1 MANQADTD
9 TPDSP
14 EARAYHCWMQGD
26 YAEAAELLE
35 EAIAAH
41 PMEVIH
47 YWHLG
52 LMLLLQEQEA
62 EAQMVWGL
70 VMSESESEAVETQ
83 TSQLIAV
90 LEAEGDR
97 QESLGDPQK
106 AWLVRQYLKALNPE
120 HLDNLLKLIPLSIDL
135 ENVGETEEILGQII
149 NLLKNQA
156 LGQSQEHK
164 LLQVL
169 QQILDSHPTYPGVI
183 EFVEVLLEKGLDS
196 AIIHPIIFHKTAE
209 LLNQQSLPT
218 PSLIQYAE
226 LARRLDPNNR
236 AILAS
241 LAGLYQNLGN
251 DAESLKIAEN
261 LLQIAQTL
269 EDQLK
274 GYYLILKSLLN
285 MGGAW
290 QQASE
295 VAREYQELLIYLM
308 ETDPPL
314 ESNFFLEL
322 MGTLSFQPYLADTPD
337 PTHHFRNRFADF
349 YQKKVKQYYHQ
360 EEQLYKTQQVSI
372 ELEHRAKVLRIGYLS
387 SCLYRHSVG
396 WLSRWLLKHHNPEQF
411 EIYAYSLRHSDDR
424 VQESIAEVTHFIDLS
439 AAQTPLEIAEFI
451 GSQQLDIL
459 VDLDSLTHRFIS
471 PILAL
476 KPAPIQVTWLGSDA
490 SGLPAVDYFIAD
502 SYVLPEAAADYY
514 RAKIWR
520 LPEVYLGV
528 DGFEVGVP
536 NLRRDE
542 LGIPEKAVVY
552 FSGQTGYKRNPQN
565 GRLQL
570 KIIKAVPNS
579 YFLVKS
585 SIGDQE
591 SVKRLFEQMAEEEG
605 VEGDRLRFLP
615 PVASEEIHRANLAI
629 ADVVLDTYPYNGAT
643 TTLET
648 LWMGIPL
655 VTRVGEQ
662 FAARNSYTMMM
673 NVGVTEGIAWTDEEY
688 VAWGIRLGTDATLR
702 EEISWRLGRSRQTS
716 PLWDAQKFTR
726 EMEKAY
732 QQMWADYLISKSQ

>member
-9 TPDSP
+9 TTDSP

-35 EAIAAH
+35 EAIAAN
-41 PMEVIH
+41 PMEVTH

-83 TSQLIAV
+83 TSQLMAV
-90 LEAEGDR
+90 LETEGDR
-97 QESLGDPQK
+97 QESLADPQK
-106 AWLVRQYLKALNPE
+106 AWLVRQYLKELNPDN
-120 HLDNLLKLIPLSIDL
+120 LDNLLQLIPLSIGL
-135 ENVGETEEILGQII
+135 ENFGEDNEILGQII
-149 NLLKNQA
+149 NLLKHQT
-156 LGQSQEHK
+156 LGQCQEHK

-196 AIIHPIIFHKTAE
+196 SVIHQIIFHKTAE

-218 PSLIQYAE
+218 PYLIQYAE

-241 LAGLYQNLGN
+241 LAGLYQNVGN

-322 MGTLSFQPYLADTPD
+322 MGTLSFPPYLADTPD

-360 EEQLYKTQQVSI
+360 EEEIYKTQQVSI
-372 ELEHRAKVLRIGYLS
+372 GLERRSKVLRIGYLS

-396 WLSRWLLKHHNPEQF
+396 WLSRWLLKHHNPKQC
-411 EIYAYSLRHSDDR
+411 EIYAYSLRHSDDT
-424 VQESIAEVTHFIDLS
+424 VQESIAGVTHFRDLS
-439 AAQTPLEIAEFI
+439 GAKNPLEIAEFI
-451 GSQQLDIL
+451 GSEQLDIL

-502 SYVLPEAAADYY
+502 PYVLPESAADYY

-536 NLRRDE
+536 TLRRDE
-542 LGIPEKAVVY
+542 LGIPDKAVVY
-552 FSGQTGYKRNPQN
+552 LTAQTGYKRNPQN

-688 VAWGIRLGTDATLR
+688 VAWGIRLGTDAILR
-702 EEISWRLGRSRQTS
+702 EEISWRLRRSRQTS
-716 PLWDAQKFTR
+716 SLWDAQKFTR

-732 QQMWADYLISKSQ
+732 QQMWADYLISNSQ

>member
-1 MANQADTD
+1 MANQSDTD

-14 EARAYHCWMQGD
+14 EARAYQCWMQGD

-35 EAIAAH
+35 EAIAAN

-83 TSQLIAV
+83 TNQLIEI

-97 QESLGDPQK
+97 QESLGDPEK
-106 AWLVRQYLKALNPE
+106 AWLVRQYLKELNPDN
-120 HLDNLLKLIPLSIDL
+120 LDNLLQLIPLSIDL
-135 ENVGETEEILGQII
+135 ENFGEDNEILGQII
-149 NLLKNQA
+149 NLLKHQTLKPA
-156 LGQSQEHK
+156 QEGK

-169 QQILDSHPTYPGVI
+169 QNLLDSHPTYPGVI
-183 EFVEVLLEKGLDS
+183 EFVEALLESGLDS
-196 AIIHPIIFHKTAE
+196 SVIQQIIFSKTAE
-209 LLNQQSLPT
+209 FINQQSLP
-218 PSLIQYAE
+218 SQYLINYAE
-226 LARRLDPNNR
+226 LTRRLDPNNR

-295 VAREYQELLIYLM
+295 VARDYQELLIYLM
-308 ETDPPL
+308 ETDTPL

-322 MGTLSFQPYLADTPD
+322 MGTLSFPPYLADTPD
-337 PTHHFRNRFADF
+337 YTHHFRNRFADF
-349 YQKKVKQYYHQ
+349 YQTKVKQYYHQ
-360 EEQLYKTQQVSI
+360 EEELSKTQQVSI
-372 ELEHRAKVLRIGYLS
+372 GLERRSKVLRIGYLS

-411 EIYAYSLRHSDDR
+411 EIYAYSLRHSDDT
-424 VQESIAEVTHFIDLS
+424 VQESIAGVTHFIDLS
-439 AAQTPLEIAEFI
+439 AAKTPLEIAEFI

-502 SYVLPEAAADYY
+502 PYVLPESAADYY

-536 NLRRDE
+536 TLRRDE

-552 FSGQTGYKRNPQN
+552 WTGQTGYKRNPQN

-591 SVKRLFEQMAEEEG
+591 SVKRWFEQMAEEEG

-702 EEISWRLGRSRQTS
+702 EEISWRLRRSRQTS

-726 EMEKAY
+726 EMENAY
-732 QQMWADYLISKSQ
+732 QQMWAYYLISKSQ

>member
-1 MANQADTD
+1 MKNQAQTD

-14 EARAYHCWMQGD
+14 EARAYQCWMQGD

-35 EAIAAH
+35 EAIAAN
-41 PMEVIH
+41 PMEVTH

-83 TSQLIAV
+83 TSQLMAV
-90 LEAEGDR
+90 LETEGDR
-97 QESLGDPQK
+97 QESLADPQK
-106 AWLVRQYLKALNPE
+106 AWLVRQYLKELNPDN
-120 HLDNLLKLIPLSIDL
+120 LDNLLQLIPLSIGL
-135 ENVGETEEILGQII
+135 ENFGEDNEILGQII
-149 NLLKNQA
+149 NLLKHQT
-156 LGQSQEHK
+156 LGQCQEHK

-196 AIIHPIIFHKTAE
+196 SVIHQIIFHKTAE

-218 PSLIQYAE
+218 PYLIQYAE

-241 LAGLYQNLGN
+241 LAGLYQNVGN

-322 MGTLSFQPYLADTPD
+322 MGTLSFPPYLADTPD

-360 EEQLYKTQQVSI
+360 EEEIYKTQQVSI
-372 ELEHRAKVLRIGYLS
+372 GLERRSKVLRIGYLS

-396 WLSRWLLKHHNPEQF
+396 WLSRWLLKHHNPKQC
-411 EIYAYSLRHSDDR
+411 EIYAYSLRHSDDT
-424 VQESIAEVTHFIDLS
+424 VQESIAGVTHFRDLS
-439 AAQTPLEIAEFI
+439 GAKNPLEIAEFI
-451 GSQQLDIL
+451 GSEQLDIL

-502 SYVLPEAAADYY
+502 PYVLPESAADYY

-536 NLRRDE
+536 TLRRDE

-552 FSGQTGYKRNPQN
+552 LTGQTGYKRNPQN

-585 SIGDQE
+585 SIGDRE

-688 VAWGIRLGTDATLR
+688 VAWGIRLGTDAILR
-702 EEISWRLGRSRQTS
+702 EEISWRLRRSRQTS
-716 PLWDAQKFTR
+716 SLWDAQKFTR

-732 QQMWADYLISKSQ
+732 QQMWADYLISNSQ